1 MHNPKE
7 LSDDFESISQ
17 TNVYGLF
24 MSPVGN
30 YTNKNHER
38 DKSAITSYINSC
50 TNDDLFQSPN
60 SDICHGVTQIGKNNI
75 LDHPTLKDVKETILD
90 AVRQINEQSLNYD
103 LSSMEL
109 IDSHI
114 EVASQNA
121 LYAPH
126 EFSNCRYSG
135 CYFINYD
142 PTKHAPLKF
151 KRITQ
156 SSYYPIM
163 QCKQNGLT
171 AFNLLDAS
179 VPTTE
184 GDIIIFPSNLTHG
197 YETNGEHNRI
207 TLSFNVSP

>member
-7 LSDDFESISQ
+7 LSDDFEGIQQ

-30 YTNKNHER
+30 FTNKNHDR
-38 DKSAITSYINSC
+38 DKKLITDFINQCSKE
-50 TNDDLFQSPN
+50 DLFQSPN
-60 SDICHGVTQIGKNNI
+60 SDICHGVTQIGQNNV
-75 LDHPTLKDVKETILD
+75 LDHPLLKEVKQSILT
-90 AVRQINEQSLNYD
+90 AVNEVNDNALKYD

-114 EVASQNA
+114 EVASQSSI
-121 LYAPH
+121 YAPH
-126 EFSNCRYSG
+126 EFSNCLYSG

-142 PTKHAPLKF
+142 AEKHAPLKF
-151 KRITQ
+151 KRTTQ
-156 SSYYPIM
+156 STFYPIM
-163 QCKQNGLT
+163 QCKQTGLT
-171 AFNLLDAS
+171 PFNLLDAS
-179 VPTTE
+179 VPTVE

-207 TLSFNVSP
+207 TLTFNVSP